1 MSQAA
6 LNVRH
11 HNHNS
16 GQQDE
21 DPRSRPSN
29 GAFLGGLIFFL
40 MVVGTIVW
48 SGWTVMN
55 WMKDADRLP
64 MSKLILTGERN
75 YTTNDDVR
83 KAILSLGQ
91 PGTFMTV
98 DVNAIQNQISMMP
111 WIRQVTVRKQWPDE
125 LKIHIAEYKPYARW
139 NDQNMVDQEG
149 RVFTLPPSQNGKGD
163 YVLLYGP
170 QGSQTEVLKEFAV
183 LSGILAK
190 NNLKLKSV
198 SMTARHAW
206 QIILDNDVRVEL
218 GKKDVLERLKRFLE
232 LYPLLQQT
240 TDKRVDYVDLRY
252 TSGAAVGW
260 APLLVD
266 APQGFQ

>member
-11 HNHNS
+11 HKTDHDDSN
-16 GQQDE
+16 
-21 DPRSRPSN
+21 DPNLGPSN
-29 GAFLGGLIFFL
+29 GAFLSGLIFFL
-40 MVVGTIVW
+40 MVVSTIIW

-64 MSKLILTGERN
+64 MSKLVLTGERH
-75 YTTNDDVR
+75 YTKNDDVR
-83 KAILSLGQ
+83 KAILSLGE

-98 DVNAIQNQISMMP
+98 DVNAIQRQISLMP

-125 LKIHIAEYKPYARW
+125 LKIHLVEYVPYARW
-139 NDQNMVDQEG
+139 NDQSMVDGEG
-149 RVFTLPPSQNGKGD
+149 RVFSLPVSENNKGNFA
-163 YVLLYGP
+163 LLYGP
-170 QGSQTEVLKEFAV
+170 QGSQKEVLKEYVEFKK
-183 LSGILAK
+183 ILAEQ
-190 NNLKLKSV
+190 NLKLKSV

-206 QIILDNDVRVEL
+206 QLILDNDVRIEL
-218 GKKDVLERLKRFLE
+218 GKNEVLARLNRFLE

-252 TSGAAVGW
+252 SSGAAVGW

-266 APQGFQ
+266 TPLELQ

>member
-11 HNHNS
+11 HKQHNDDSNDPNS
-16 GQQDE
+16 G
-21 DPRSRPSN
+21 PSN

-40 MVVGTIVW
+40 MVVGTIIW

-64 MSKLILTGERN
+64 MSKLVLTGERY

-98 DVNAIQNQISMMP
+98 DVNAIQNQISAMP

-125 LKIHIAEYKPYARW
+125 LKIHLVEYVPYARW
-139 NDQNMVDQEG
+139 NDQTMVDKEG
-149 RVFTLPPSQNGKGD
+149 RVFSLPASESNKGD
-163 YVLLYGP
+163 YALLYGP
-170 QGSQTEVLKEFAV
+170 QGSQKEVLKEYLEFKR
-183 LSGILAK
+183 ILAEQ
-190 NNLKLKSV
+190 NLKLKSV

-206 QIILDNDVRVEL
+206 QLILDNDVRIEL
-218 GKKDVLERLKRFLE
+218 GKKDVIGRLNRFLE

-266 APQGFQ
+266 APQELQ

>member
-11 HNHNS
+11 HKNHN
-16 GQQDE
+16 DD
-21 DPRSRPSN
+21 DPRSGPSN
-29 GAFLGGLIFFL
+29 GAFLGGLFFFL
-40 MVVGTIVW
+40 IVVGTIVW
-48 SGWTVMN
+48 SGWMVMT

-64 MSKLILTGERN
+64 MSKLVLTGERH
-75 YTTNDDVR
+75 YTKNDDVR

-125 LKIHIAEYKPYARW
+125 LKIHIVEYRPYARW
-139 NDQNMVDQEG
+139 NDQNMVDAEG
-149 RVFTLPPSQNGKGD
+149 RVFNLPASESGKGD

-170 QGSQTEVLKEFAV
+170 QGSQKEVLKE
-183 LSGILAK
+183 LANFQSTLATNK
-190 NNLKLKSV
+190 LKLKSL

-206 QIILDNDVRVEL
+206 QIILDNDTRIEL
-218 GKKDVLERLKRFLE
+218 GKKDVLERLNRFLE

-260 APLLVD
+260 APVLVD
-266 APQGFQ
+266 APPGLQ

>member
-1 MSQAA
+1 
-6 LNVRH
+6 
-11 HNHNS
+11 
-16 GQQDE
+16 
-21 DPRSRPSN
+21 
-29 GAFLGGLIFFL
+29 
-40 MVVGTIVW
+40 MVMT
-48 SGWTVMN
+48 

-64 MSKLILTGERN
+64 MSKLVLTGERH
-75 YTTNDDVR
+75 YTKNDDVR

-125 LKIHIAEYKPYARW
+125 LKIHIVEYRPYARW
-139 NDQNMVDQEG
+139 NDQNMVDAEG
-149 RVFTLPPSQNGKGD
+149 RIFNLPASESGKGD

-170 QGSQTEVLKEFAV
+170 QGSQKEVLKE
-183 LSGILAK
+183 LANFQSTLATNK
-190 NNLKLKSV
+190 LKLKSL

-206 QIILDNDVRVEL
+206 QIILDNDTRIEL
-218 GKKDVLERLKRFLE
+218 GKKDVLERLNRFLE

-260 APLLVD
+260 APVLVD
-266 APQGFQ
+266 APPGLQ

>member
-11 HNHNS
+11 HNQKN
-16 GQQDE
+16 DE
-21 DPRSRPSN
+21 DPRSGGPSN
-29 GAFLGGLIFFL
+29 GAFLGGLFFFL
-40 MVVGTIVW
+40 FVVGTIIW
-48 SGWTVMN
+48 SGWMVMT

-64 MSKLILTGERN
+64 MSKLVLTGERH
-75 YTTNDDVR
+75 YTKNDDVR
-83 KAILSLGQ
+83 KAILALGQ

-98 DVNAIQNQISMMP
+98 DVNAIQKQISMMP
-111 WIRQVTVRKQWPDE
+111 WVRQVTVRKQWPDE
-125 LKIHIAEYKPYARW
+125 LKIHIVEYRPFARW
-139 NDQNMVDQEG
+139 NDQNMVDEQG
-149 RVFTLPPSQNGKGD
+149 RVFNLPVSENGKGD

-170 QGSQTEVLKEFAV
+170 QGSQKEVLKEFTV
-183 LSGILAK
+183 FKNTLAAH
-190 NNLKLKSV
+190 NLKLKSL

-206 QIILDNDVRVEL
+206 QIILDNDVRIEL
-218 GKKDVLERLKRFLE
+218 GKKDVSERLNRFLE

-252 TSGAAVGW
+252 SSGAAVGW

-266 APQGFQ
+266 APPELQ

>member
-11 HNHNS
+11 HKHNDDNNES
-16 GQQDE
+16 G
-21 DPRSRPSN
+21 SGPSN

-40 MVVGTIVW
+40 MVVGTIIW

-64 MSKLILTGERN
+64 MSKLVLTGERH
-75 YTTNDDVR
+75 YTSNDDVR

-98 DVNAIQNQISMMP
+98 DVNAIQNQISAMP

-125 LKIHIAEYKPYARW
+125 LKIHLVEYVPYARW

-149 RVFTLPPSQNGKGD
+149 RVFSLP
-163 YVLLYGP
+163 
-170 QGSQTEVLKEFAV
+170 AV
-183 LSGILAK
+183 KA
-190 NNLKLKSV
+190 
-198 SMTARHAW
+198 ARA
-206 QIILDNDVRVEL
+206 IM
-218 GKKDVLERLKRFLE
+218 
-232 LYPLLQQT
+232 
-240 TDKRVDYVDLRY
+240 
-252 TSGAAVGW
+252 
-260 APLLVD
+260 
-266 APQGFQ
+266 

>member
-1 MSQAA
+1 
-6 LNVRH
+6 
-11 HNHNS
+11 
-16 GQQDE
+16 
-21 DPRSRPSN
+21 
-29 GAFLGGLIFFL
+29 
-40 MVVGTIVW
+40 MVMT
-48 SGWTVMN
+48 

-64 MSKLILTGERN
+64 MSKLVLTGERH
-75 YTTNDDVR
+75 YTKNDDVR

-125 LKIHIAEYKPYARW
+125 LKIHIVEYQPFARW
-139 NDQNMVDQEG
+139 NDQNMVDVEG
-149 RVFTLPPSQNGKGD
+149 RVFNLPASESGKGD

-170 QGSQTEVLKEFAV
+170 QGSQKEVLKE
-183 LSGILAK
+183 LANFQRTLATNK
-190 NNLKLKSV
+190 LKLKSL

-206 QIILDNDVRVEL
+206 QIILDNDTRIEL
-218 GKKDVLERLKRFLE
+218 GKKDVLERLNRFLE

-260 APLLVD
+260 APVLVD
-266 APQGFQ
+266 APPGLQ

>member
-11 HNHNS
+11 HKNNDDSNDPNS
-16 GQQDE
+16 G
-21 DPRSRPSN
+21 PSN
-29 GAFLGGLIFFL
+29 GTFLSGLIFFL
-40 MVVGTIVW
+40 MVVGTIIW

-64 MSKLILTGERN
+64 MSKLVLTGERH
-75 YTTNDDVR
+75 YTKNDDVR

-98 DVNAIQNQISMMP
+98 DVNAIQNQISSMP

-125 LKIHIAEYKPYARW
+125 LKIHLVEYVPYARW
-139 NDQNMVDQEG
+139 NDQNMVDGEG
-149 RVFTLPPSQNGKGD
+149 RVFSLPASEDNKGD
-163 YVLLYGP
+163 YPLLYGP
-170 QGSQTEVLKEFAV
+170 QGSQKEVLKEYVAFRKV
-183 LSGILAK
+183 LADH
-190 NNLKLKSV
+190 NLKLKSV

-206 QIILDNDVRVEL
+206 QLILDNDIRIEL
-218 GKKDVLERLKRFLE
+218 GKKDVLERLNRFLE

-266 APQGFQ
+266 APLGLQ

>member
-6 LNVRH
+6 LNVKH
-11 HNHNS
+11 HKHNN
-16 GQQDE
+16 GNDE
-21 DPRSRPSN
+21 DPYSGPSN
-29 GAFLGGLIFFL
+29 GAFLSGLFFFL
-40 MVVGTIVW
+40 VVVSTIVW
-48 SGWTVMN
+48 SGWTVMT

-64 MSKLILTGERN
+64 MSKLVLTGERH
-75 YTTNDDVR
+75 YTKNDDVR
-83 KAILSLGQ
+83 KAILFLGQ

-125 LKIHIAEYKPYARW
+125 LKIHIAEYVPFARW
-139 NDQNMVDQEG
+139 NDQNMVDGEG
-149 RVFTLPPSQNGKGD
+149 RVFNLPATESGKGD

-170 QGSQTEVLKEFAV
+170 QGSQKEVLKEYIV
-183 LSGILAK
+183 LKDILAK
-190 NNLKLKSV
+190 HDLKLKSI
-198 SMTARHAW
+198 SMTARNAW
-206 QIILDNDVRVEL
+206 QIILDNDVRIEL
-218 GKKDVLERLKRFLE
+218 GKKEVLERLNRFLE

-266 APQGFQ
+266 APPGFQ